1 MLDTP
6 SALVSRDN
14 ELAVLERALCDARRQ
29 RGRAIFLIGEDGIGK
44 SRLALEAANRA
55 LATGMRVLRGR
66 GSATG
71 PMVSFRPLTEAL
83 LNLFRAGEPPG
94 DDQIGPYRGIL
105 SRLIPDCGHG
115 EADDDTGSL
124 VLLAE
129 AILRLTAEAG
139 RGPGCLIVLEDLQDA
154 DPETLAV
161 VEYLA
166 DNLEW
171 QPTVLL
177 ATVRADPSDAL
188 ELARTV
194 ARRGSCT
201 LLELERLDRSEVRAL
216 VASCVKTQTADIPD
230 QIVDQLSEDSA
241 GNPFV
246 VEELLHG
253 MISDGLLVT
262 DANGWR
268 LCAGTRTEVPR
279 SLVLS
284 VARRADRL
292 GPRGTRLLSVA
303 AVLGRRFPLSVVQAV
318 VGVDDRDLLS
328 HLRAGVAVD
337 LVTADKPVPDWYA
350 FRHPLTAEALL
361 CQLTPADRASL
372 ARQAAD
378 AVQFLHP
385 GLPGEWC
392 RLAAALRL
400 DAGDRAGAAR
410 LFAEAGGRA
419 FRAGLVGS
427 AAIMLDQ
434 AWESLTGTEEVHLRA
449 DVLETLLHA
458 LADAGQ
464 VDRGFRLAGTLD
476 ELFDAGLAASR
487 MAELHTRF
495 AWVATVAGRWAD
507 GIAQVN
513 AARALLRSEAVDQHA
528 APIDAVAAY
537 LALQTPGQNGDR
549 VADELARRALVNADR
564 ADLSV
569 VSCQAWQLLGIL
581 ARKRNVEDAT
591 ACFERVEALARETRM
606 PTWNMRALFQVGC
619 NDWLAEGDV
628 ARLEQTRRKAL
639 RLGAMT
645 VGHEVDAV
653 IALQKALCGQF
664 PEAAELI
671 DQCWAEVSRLRL
683 TETARH
689 VAMTR
694 AILAAHQGERREM
707 DQALAEFRIQDGE
720 QTHLSPLTSGLAK
733 TFCALLEEDRVQ
745 ARQEMAETVELDTEN
760 LAIYPLT
767 GRHGL
772 HLLLEVL
779 SDDAGWSQYHEVA
792 AAPASGLR
800 WNRQFVLLAH
810 AVLLGRSGRT
820 PEAMAAMAQAEQVA
834 APHTMAKHL
843 GLRLVAEAAHT
854 DRWGNP
860 VAWLR
865 RAETYFHDASVPAVA
880 SACRTLLRRTGVA
893 VPQRRKGVDRVPHA
907 LRTLGVTVRE
917 YEVLQLLVDRPSN
930 QALASRLYIS
940 PRTVEKHVASL
951 LIKTDQSN
959 RAALSAYAAR
969 ETLRAPFVHLGVS
982 A

>member
-6 SALVSRDN
+6 SALVGRDN

-55 LATGMRVLRGR
+55 LATEMRVLRGR

-154 DPETLAV
+154 EPETLAV

-166 DNLEW
+166 DSLEW

-253 MISDGLLVT
+253 MISDGLLVA

-292 GPRGTRLLSVA
+292 GPRGMRLLSVA

-378 AVQFLHP
+378 AVQLLHP

-400 DAGDRAGAAR
+400 DAGDRLDAAR
-410 LFAEAGGRA
+410 LFAEAGSRA
-419 FRAGLVGS
+419 FRAGLMGS
-427 AAIMLDQ
+427 ATAMLDQ
-434 AWESLTGTEEVHLRA
+434 AWESLTGTDEVNLRA
-449 DVLETLLHA
+449 DVLETLLHV
-458 LADAGQ
+458 LADTGQ
-464 VDRGFRLAGTLD
+464 VDRGLLFAGTLD

-495 AWVATVAGRWAD
+495 ACNAT
-507 GIAQVN
+507 
-513 AARALLRSEAVDQHA
+513 
-528 APIDAVAAY
+528 
-537 LALQTPGQNGDR
+537 
-549 VADELARRALVNADR
+549 
-564 ADLSV
+564 
-569 VSCQAWQLLGIL
+569 
-581 ARKRNVEDAT
+581 K
-591 ACFERVEALARETRM
+591 
-606 PTWNMRALFQVGC
+606 
-619 NDWLAEGDV
+619 
-628 ARLEQTRRKAL
+628 
-639 RLGAMT
+639 
-645 VGHEVDAV
+645 
-653 IALQKALCGQF
+653 
-664 PEAAELI
+664 
-671 DQCWAEVSRLRL
+671 
-683 TETARH
+683 
-689 VAMTR
+689 
-694 AILAAHQGERREM
+694 
-707 DQALAEFRIQDGE
+707 
-720 QTHLSPLTSGLAK
+720 
-733 TFCALLEEDRVQ
+733 
-745 ARQEMAETVELDTEN
+745 
-760 LAIYPLT
+760 
-767 GRHGL
+767 
-772 HLLLEVL
+772 
-779 SDDAGWSQYHEVA
+779 
-792 AAPASGLR
+792 
-800 WNRQFVLLAH
+800 
-810 AVLLGRSGRT
+810 
-820 PEAMAAMAQAEQVA
+820 
-834 APHTMAKHL
+834 
-843 GLRLVAEAAHT
+843 
-854 DRWGNP
+854 
-860 VAWLR
+860 
-865 RAETYFHDASVPAVA
+865 
-880 SACRTLLRRTGVA
+880 
-893 VPQRRKGVDRVPHA
+893 
-907 LRTLGVTVRE
+907 LRT
-917 YEVLQLLVDRPSN
+917 SKI
-930 QALASRLYIS
+930 IS
-940 PRTVEKHVASL
+940 
-951 LIKTDQSN
+951 
-959 RAALSAYAAR
+959 
-969 ETLRAPFVHLGVS
+969 
-982 A
+982 